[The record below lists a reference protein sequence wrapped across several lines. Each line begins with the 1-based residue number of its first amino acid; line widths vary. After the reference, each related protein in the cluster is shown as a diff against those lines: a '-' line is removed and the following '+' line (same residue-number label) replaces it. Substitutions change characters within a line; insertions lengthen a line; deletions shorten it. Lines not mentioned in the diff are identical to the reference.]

1 MSGRTSDSGRR
12 RSRSIMPGVECL
24 DGRVLMTGGAVAA
37 PAADASIG
45 PYINAGAAVPSR
57 LASHTRFVAPRTAL
71 NDYLGNLIDLDVNA
85 FRRQTA
91 IRGVTAHSS
100 LAAEIY
106 ENPFIR
112 SVLSNRDTYSLLG
125 SPAVADVMNYTSGGS
140 ATLTDTVS
148 YRLDPANVALGTDTS
163 LVRVPP
169 QGGFAGFFATIP
181 TRNIRLLDNGQYQVA
196 IPIAMVPDN
205 APPATQVSAAEN
217 PLSESFTSTG
227 ALINAAIQTGNAREA
242 PNAPTSVPGLRLMRA
257 FANNNYFPNSQYRN
271 LRKMFRLSLE
281 RGLFTLNSAQ
291 QDQVTTAFQQFSD
304 TVKQLNDD
312 GVFKPSVP
320 PVSPPLPRGT
330 LSGTVAVTSGA
341 LRFIHTAN
349 PNIEG
354 LPLPT
359 VGNFPGRIDV
369 GIVFAR
375 NGDYG
380 LILTARGP
388 LLSAP
393 RTFTSVDK
401 VAGDVRV
408 ESSNARRLTDLD
420 GLYTDEGL
428 TLGSITQGTLSN
440 AVNNTNGVRKFAASV
455 GYGAGFEFGTGVEYT
470 RVIPLGNAFA
480 LVPSSPSNRPN

>member
-1 MSGRTSDSGRR
+1 MSGRTPDGGPR
-12 RSRSIMPGVECL
+12 RSRSIMPSVECL
-24 DGRVLMTGGAVAA
+24 DGRVLLSGGAVAPA
-37 PAADASIG
+37 PTDGTLG
-45 PYINAGAAVPSR
+45 PYVNAGSAVPSR

-71 NDYLGNLIDLDVNA
+71 NDYLSHLINLDVTA

-91 IRGVTAHSS
+91 VRGVTAHSA

-106 ENPFIR
+106 ENPFVR

-125 SPAVADVMNYTSGGS
+125 SPAVADVMNYTAGGS
-140 ATLTDTVS
+140 TTESDTVS
-148 YRLDPANVALGTDTS
+148 YRLDPANVTLGTDTS
-163 LVRVPP
+163 LVQVPP
-169 QGGFAGFFATIP
+169 QGGFAGFFATVP
-181 TRNIRLLDNGQYQVA
+181 TKNIRQLDDGRYQVA
-196 IPIAMVPDN
+196 IPTSLVPDN
-205 APPATQVSAAEN
+205 APPPTQVSAAQS
-217 PLSESFTSTG
+217 PLSQSFTTTG
-227 ALINAAIQTGNAREA
+227 PLINAAIQTGNAREA
-242 PNAPTSVPGLRLMRA
+242 PNAPFTVPGLRLMQA
-257 FANNNYFPNSQYRN
+257 FSRNNYFPNGQYRN
-271 LRKMFRLSLE
+271 LRKMFRLALE
-281 RGLFTLNSAQ
+281 RNLFTLGSTQ
-291 QDQVTTAFQQFSD
+291 QRQVTTVFQEFSD
-304 TVKQLNDD
+304 TVKQLNDE
-312 GVFKPSVP
+312 GVFQPSVS
-320 PVSPPLPRGT
+320 PVSPTLPRGE

-369 GIVFAR
+369 GVVFAR

-428 TLGSITQGTLSN
+428 SLGSITQGNLTN
-440 AVNNTNGVRKFAASV
+440 AVNNANGVKRFAASV
-455 GYGAGFEFGTGVEYT
+455 GYGAGFEFGTGVQYT

-480 LVPSSPSNRPN
+480 LVPSSPAAR